1 MDQTLKQQE
10 NLRLGIKSHHFS
22 TDDLIRHYRRGNLD
36 AVIFNQETI
45 MFPSLGHEKSSSE
58 WEDPL
63 TDHEKDLAKHIDEFF
78 REEMIEQ
85 RNKRMAHRV
94 IDLLIQNPQTSFFF
108 AFGAAHFV
116 GENTVL
122 DMVEKA
128 GFTIRNVGFNETL
141 PE

>member
-1 MDQTLKQQE
+1 
-10 NLRLGIKSHHFS
+10 
-22 TDDLIRHYRRGNLD
+22 
-36 AVIFNQETI
+36 
-45 MFPSLGHEKSSSE
+45 MFFSE

-63 TDHEKDLAKHIDEFF
+63 TEYEKNLAKHIDEFF

-122 DMVEKA
+122 DMVKKA